1 MEVTIS
7 LMAHVEPVAAQ
18 RCDQVN
24 RRAAKNARL
33 EYRGGVRFGEHLR
46 LEHLRLGNG
55 LEIFVLPD
63 PSAPILICKEF
74 DLG

>member
-1 MEVTIS
+1 MRPDPSPALART
-7 LMAHVEPVAAQ
+7 LT
-18 RCDQVN
+18 RLN

-33 EYRGGVRFGEHLR
+33 EHRGGVRFGEHLR